1 MLAIEKASNKQIKLT
16 FKLKKMSTKQM
27 FSIASVVIL
36 LAFTLPAS
44 SGTIVKDPSQTSAL
58 AKKNEVRGAQLL
70 QRLEEIKAISKST
83 LTRQEK
89 KSLRKEVRE
98 IKKEM
103 AINNGGVYLSVGAI
117 IIIILLLILI
127 L

>member
-1 MLAIEKASNKQIKLT
+1 
-16 FKLKKMSTKQM
+16 MSTKQI
-27 FSIASVVIL
+27 FSIASVVML

-44 SGTIVKDPSQTSAL
+44 SGTIEKDPSQTSAPT
-58 AKKNEVRGAQLL
+58 AKNEARGVQLL
-70 QRLEEIKAISKST
+70 QRLEDIKAISKSD
-83 LTRQEK
+83 LSRQEK

-103 AINNGGVYLSVGAI
+103 AVSNGGVYLSVGAV

>member
-1 MLAIEKASNKQIKLT
+1 
-16 FKLKKMSTKQM
+16 MSTKQI

-44 SGTIVKDPSQTSAL
+44 SGIIVKDPSQTGAP
-58 AKKNEVRGAQLL
+58 ATKNEARGAQLM
-70 QRLEEIKAISKST
+70 QRLEDIKAISKSN
-83 LTRQEK
+83 LSRQEK
-89 KSLRKEVRE
+89 KDLRKEVRE

-103 AINNGGVYLSVGAI
+103 AVSNGGVYLSVGAV

>member
-1 MLAIEKASNKQIKLT
+1 
-16 FKLKKMSTKQM
+16 MSTKKF
-27 FSIASVVIL
+27 FSIASVIIL
-36 LAFTLPAS
+36 LAFTMPAS
-44 SGTIVKDPSQTSAL
+44 SGIIEKDPSKTSAP
-58 AKKNEVRGAQLL
+58 AAKNEARGAQLL
-70 QRLEEIKAISKST
+70 QRLQEIKTISKST

-103 AINNGGVYLSVGAI
+103 AVSNGGVYLSVGAI